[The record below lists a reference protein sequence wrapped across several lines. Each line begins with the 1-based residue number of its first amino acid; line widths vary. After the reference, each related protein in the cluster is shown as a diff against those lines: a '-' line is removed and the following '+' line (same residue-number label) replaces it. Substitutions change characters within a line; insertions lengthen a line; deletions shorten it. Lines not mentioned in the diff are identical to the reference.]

1 MNLEKVIEIV
11 RIKQEIREVE
21 EAYTSLLPKQIRS
34 SKDAI
39 EFIQAMIGDED
50 REVFLV
56 LCLNVKNEVT
66 AIHRCHVG
74 SLNSSIVHPREVFKS
89 AILNNAASILV
100 AHNHPSGNNQ
110 YSPEDVEV
118 SKRLKEAGEYI
129 GIELLDS
136 ITVGHKNG
144 GLSLRETGVI

>member
-1 MNLEKVIEIV
+1 MKLEKVIEIV

-21 EAYTSLLPKQIRS
+21 EAYTSLLPKQIQS
-34 SKDAI
+34 PKDAI
-39 EFIQAMIGDED
+39 DFIQAMIGDED

-56 LCLNVKNEVT
+56 LCLNVKNQVI
-66 AIHRCHVG
+66 AVHRCHVG
-74 SLNSSIVHPREVFKS
+74 SLNASIVHPREVFKC
-89 AILNNAASILV
+89 AILNNAGSILV
-100 AHNHPSGNNQ
+100 AHNHPSGNCQ

-136 ITVGHKNG
+136 IIVGYKNG